1 MLKKGVLAVVSLLLL
16 AACSN
21 KNDELSAE
29 ERQNL
34 IDEGT
39 VGFEMAGGI
48 IKKAE
53 NIPENEEKAILSAF
67 DEYIES
73 FNKKEIDRFMQT
85 LSKNPDGFDLEKEEE
100 YMKNVF
106 EQYDIKRSAE
116 DITITEYTDQQAQ
129 VHSKI
134 TTHLLQIGTDVQHD
148 NVGKQV
154 TVFAKE
160 DGAWKVTSTYYVGD
174 DSASST
180 GQSNGE

>member
-1 MLKKGVLAVVSLLLL
+1 MLKKGVLAVVTLLLL

-21 KNDELSAE
+21 KNDDLSAE

-53 NIPENEEKAILSAF
+53 NIPEKEEKAILSAF

-73 FNKKEIDRFMQT
+73 FNKKEIDRFMRT

-100 YMKNVF
+100 YMKTVF

-116 DITITEYTDQQAQ
+116 DITITKYNDQQAQ

-134 TTHLLQIGTDVQHD
+134 TTHLFQIGTNVQHD

-154 TVFAKE
+154 TVFTKE
-160 DGAWKVTSTYYVGD
+160 DGAWKVTSTFYVGD